1 MSFAESFSLLL
12 LAAIGREEIASY
24 VNALFLVYIAL
35 IFIRIVLSW
44 IPRLPYNPILRGIA
58 EFVGET
64 TDPYLRIF
72 RRILP
77 PVGAG
82 GMGLDLSPI
91 VGLLVLYVA
100 RAIIVGAIE
109 P

>member
-1 MSFAESFSLLL
+1 MSAL
-12 LAAIGREEIASY
+12 LAAIGRAEIADY
-24 VNALFLVYIAL
+24 VDALFLVYMILLFA
-35 IFIRIVLSW
+35 RILLSW
-44 IPRLPYNPILRGIA
+44 IPRIPYNPVLSAVINFIT
-58 EFVGET
+58 EV

-77 PVGAG
+77 PVGG
-82 GMGLDLSPI
+82 GGFALDLSPI
-91 VGLLVLYVA
+91 VAIIVLIIA